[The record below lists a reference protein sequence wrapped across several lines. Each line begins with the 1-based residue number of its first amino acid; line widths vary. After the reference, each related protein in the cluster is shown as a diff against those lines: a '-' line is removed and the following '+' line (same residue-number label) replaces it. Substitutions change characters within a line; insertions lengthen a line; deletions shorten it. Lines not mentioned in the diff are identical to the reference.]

1 MQIEDWFSFR
11 KCLSLW
17 TLQLSKNFIPNLIT
31 SYNQKKRR
39 PLLCWFSSTAAS
51 AFRIIQ
57 FWKLQSANHTIFLRN
72 FCWFALLQLHT
83 ISGIGKPAKPGNF
96 QMHTATSARVFRN
109 TLLNQINCFCCI
121 PRIWM
126 SALWW
131 FCLWKWLIHRCMSHF
146 VVETVGIEPMT
157 SWLPVKRSPESS
169 GKHPQMSG
177 WTFGHH
183 RRPLT

>member
-1 MQIEDWFSFR
+1 MRNLNNFLNNLLYRLKIDFLSENACPFGRFSSRRISFQT
-11 KCLSLW
+11 LSPR
-17 TLQLSKNFIPNLIT
+17 TIK
-31 SYNQKKRR
+31 KKRR
-39 PLLCWFSSTAAS
+39 PLHCWFSSTAAS

-57 FWKLQSANHTIFLRN
+57 FWKLQSANHTRFSRN

-96 QMHTATSARVFRN
+96 RMHTATSARVFRN

-157 SWLPVKRSPESS
+157 SWLPVKRSPSWAT
-169 GKHPQMSG
+169 P
-177 WTFGHH
+177 
-183 RRPLT
+183 P